1 LDNAGRQARL
11 SFAGMEATQRPLD
24 RGLGL
29 LHVTAGGVGIIIG
42 AGIYVLIGEAAG
54 EAGNA
59 LWLSFVLAAALCA
72 ATGFS
77 YAELASM
84 FPSAGAEFDY
94 TRQVFPEWVAFLVG
108 WVMVTGLIVAAGTV
122 SLGFGRYFGEFVEVD
137 ERIPAIALI
146 AGLSLV
152 GASGI
157 RHSGRIIVALSAIQ
171 VSGLVAVIAFGI
183 PSIGEADL
191 LASHGAQGV
200 VGGAALVF
208 FAFIG
213 FDEVITLAEE
223 TRDPTRTVPRA
234 LLSALGISAALY
246 AATAVA
252 AVSVLGAGALAASDR
267 PLADVVDA
275 AAGGNGATAIAI
287 AALIS
292 TTNTTLLALTAAS
305 RLMFGMARSDAL
317 PRTFAHV
324 THRTKVPIHSLLTAA
339 VLAGGCALSGKL
351 GLIAQ
356 VTDFA
361 VYLVFV
367 AVNLTVVVLRWRAPN
382 RERPIR
388 SPLSIRRVPILPLAG
403 LASVGL
409 LLPALDADALAVG
422 SAVCAVGLAAGLLFD
437 AKSPL
442 RRRGS
447 GTRA

>member
-1 LDNAGRQARL
+1 
-11 SFAGMEATQRPLD
+11 MEATQRPLD

-442 RRRGS
+442 RRRDS

>member
-1 LDNAGRQARL
+1 
-11 SFAGMEATQRPLD
+11 MEATQRPLD

>member
-442 RRRGS
+442 RRRDS